1 MKRVDSV
8 IDCNKVKERNSIP
21 LMDHWFRFTEWVF
34 DRTARFPKS
43 CRFTISSR
51 IDMLMLDGMEKIVE
65 ARFGVERTLVLE
77 SFNILLEKLRFFFRL
92 SFSKQY
98 ISAGDY
104 EYASSEVE
112 EIGRMAGGWL
122 KSIKETQS

>member
-65 ARFGVERTLVLE
+65 AIGYHKDVVVAARQGQILAV
-77 SFNILLEKLRFFFRL
+77 SFHPELTDDLRL
-92 SFSKQY
+92 HQY
-98 ISAGDY
+98 FIFY
-104 EYASSEVE
+104 EVFPHF
-112 EIGRMAGGWL
+112 M
-122 KSIKETQS
+122 QF